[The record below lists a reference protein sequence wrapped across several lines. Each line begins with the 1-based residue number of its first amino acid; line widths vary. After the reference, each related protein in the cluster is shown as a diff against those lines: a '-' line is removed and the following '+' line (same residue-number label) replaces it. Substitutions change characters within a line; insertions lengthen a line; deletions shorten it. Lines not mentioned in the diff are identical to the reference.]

1 MGAREVLTP
10 VSCYRNSLFPIPYSP
25 FPISWKVMRFPIVIL
40 ALAGILVSALAIHVH
55 YSTGVE
61 PCDIN
66 SHWDCGTVNR
76 SSYATVNGI
85 LWHLRASRHPDADYG
100 PAPRT
105 GFPVALAGILGYA
118 AIALFAF
125 LRQRGL
131 TLILSL
137 GALGFALY
145 LSNIEAHV
153 LEVWCLYCVIS
164 QALIALITLLS
175 AITLFSRRA

>member
-1 MGAREVLTP
+1 
-10 VSCYRNSLFPIPYSP
+10 
-25 FPISWKVMRFPIVIL
+25 MRYLIAFL
-40 ALAGILVSALAIHVH
+40 AVCGVVVSALALHVH

-61 PCDIN
+61 PCDFN

-85 LWHLRASRHPDADYG
+85 LWHLRASRHPDAVSG
-100 PAPRT
+100 PAPRN
-105 GFPVALAGILGYA
+105 GIPVALLGILGYA
-118 AIALFAF
+118 AIALAGF
-125 LRQRGL
+125 LRRRWL

-137 GALGFALY
+137 IALGFALY

-164 QALIALITLLS
+164 QFLIALISLLALIALFLGPG
-175 AITLFSRRA
+175 RRPQTA